1 VGKFGQIGIDQACS
15 GIQGFQASVVIT
27 LFLGAYYGFGIIN
40 RLIFVLVGALVA
52 LLFNLVRAFSLSMV
66 KINGA
71 GHILDTPIYQFGS
84 WVLPSLH
91 DMVGW
96 IENLLILL
104 ALFFLARLAKGGII
118 LTSMGTNPS
127 YWSNIRFSTPWP
139 FQILTIAWVT
149 FTFFGSEFYYSAHEE
164 KLESLPKI
172 SLNINDPEILVEE
185 QVISNQITAQL
196 HFSDANSIQWQKRD
210 RMIPKQI
217 GSREMVF
224 NPNQEYWQAFEANWE
239 SGGACTA
246 VLSTHSPAACLPLTG
261 LQQVSPPIG
270 QSPKVISIAKDSHN
284 IAFEAYEFTKDGK
297 NLHVFRCFWPSKAL
311 PDSQIRFPS
320 GGYSLDG
327 RIQSTLEGR
336 RNVGGTML
344 ALALANVDSPQTAIN
359 KLQALVNQRLSFG
372 NKEAQ

>member
-1 VGKFGQIGIDQACS
+1 
-15 GIQGFQASVVIT
+15 
-27 LFLGAYYGFGIIN
+27 
-40 RLIFVLVGALVA
+40 
-52 LLFNLVRAFSLSMV
+52 
-66 KINGA
+66 
-71 GHILDTPIYQFGS
+71 
-84 WVLPSLH
+84 
-91 DMVGW
+91 
-96 IENLLILL
+96 
-104 ALFFLARLAKGGII
+104 
-118 LTSMGTNPS
+118 
-127 YWSNIRFSTPWP
+127 
-139 FQILTIAWVT
+139 
-149 FTFFGSEFYYSAHEE
+149 
-164 KLESLPKI
+164 
-172 SLNINDPEILVEE
+172 
-185 QVISNQITAQL
+185 
-196 HFSDANSIQWQKRD
+196 
-210 RMIPKQI
+210 MIPKQI

-320 GGYSLDG
+320 GGYSLNG

-344 ALALANVDSPQTAIN
+344 ALALANVDSPQIAIN
-359 KLQALVNQRLSFG
+359 KLQSLVNQRLSFG
-372 NKEAQ
+372 NKKAQ